1 MGQLRTRKRGST
13 WQYSFEAAP
22 VNGKRKSISKGGFR
36 TKAEALTAGTAAM
49 NEYNSSGQSFTPSE
63 LSVSDYLDYWF
74 DNYCK
79 TNLKY
84 NTQLGYLSIIENRLK
99 PQFGQYRLKSLSTA
113 SVQEYVNQL
122 KLNGL
127 ARSSVVGIL
136 SVLSA
141 AYEYAIEPLQY
152 VKENPCTRAKIPK
165 FEKQPK
171 ERVIIPPEDFKKI
184 LERFPSSTPFYLP
197 LMIGYYTGLRI
208 SETFALCWSDID
220 FENRTL
226 SVTKSVVK
234 RNYGVDVRKVME
246 QKGKKEEKSAWYF
259 GTPKTESSVRTIKF
273 GDALYKALK
282 HAQIEQ
288 KKNRL
293 LYGEYYTDHYLK
305 PEKDEKGNTIYRI
318 IPVEHSIDCTLQR
331 IDLLCCRENGEYV
344 STDSFKYCSRVIHHE
359 LKLAF
364 DYHSL
369 RHTHATMLIE
379 NGADIKDVQMR
390 LGHAD
395 INTTLQVYTHATEKM
410 AERSVKIFEKAA
422 SL

>member
-79 TNLKY
+79 MNLKY
-84 NTQLGYLSIIENRLK
+84 NTQLGYLSIIEKRLK

-208 SETFALCWSDID
+208 SETFALCWNDID

-226 SVTKSVVK
+226 SVTKTVVK

-273 GDALYKALK
+273 GEALYKALK
-282 HAQIEQ
+282 HAKIEQ

-410 AERSVKIFEKAA
+410 AERSVEIFEKAA